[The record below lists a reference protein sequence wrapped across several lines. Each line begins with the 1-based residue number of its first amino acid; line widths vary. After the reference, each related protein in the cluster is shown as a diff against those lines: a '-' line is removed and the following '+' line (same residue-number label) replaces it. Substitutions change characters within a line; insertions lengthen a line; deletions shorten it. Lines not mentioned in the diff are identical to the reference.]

1 MVKDKHFGSDC
12 PPSVGVH
19 HVDDLSRR
27 SIEQAVSS
35 ALISPEPV
43 QIIFRSPWQHTSEQL
58 REEYRIEQRRR
69 RLFQRAVNDDWTTS
83 ELYTAI
89 NNGCRIGRVYV
100 LRPCGPF
107 RCTVSSA
114 PFPAAHRAGA
124 STGTRKVLP
133 SLGVSS
139 LDCRGANAPAFLG
152 HGA

>member
-1 MVKDKHFGSDC
+1 MVKDKHFGPDC
-12 PPSVGVH
+12 PPSIGAY

-27 SIEQAVSS
+27 SMEQAASRV
-35 ALISPEPV
+35 LISPDPV
-43 QIIFRSPWQHTSEQL
+43 QINFRLPSQNISKRQ
-58 REEYRIEQRRR
+58 REEDRIEQRRF
-69 RLFQRAVNDDWTTS
+69 RLVQRAVHDDWTTS

-114 PFPAAHRAGA
+114 SFPAAHRAGA

-152 HGA
+152 KSA